1 MQRAFFKRLKE
12 EKKKKKNHLIVITVL
27 PNMDKG
33 FRRGKKIILKI
44 SYEGYARY

>member
-12 EKKKKKNHLIVITVL
+12 EKKKKNHPIVITVL